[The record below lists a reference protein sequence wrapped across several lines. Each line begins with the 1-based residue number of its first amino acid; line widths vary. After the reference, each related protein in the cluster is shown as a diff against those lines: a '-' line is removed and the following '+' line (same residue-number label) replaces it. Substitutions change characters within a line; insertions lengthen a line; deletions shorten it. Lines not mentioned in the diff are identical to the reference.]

1 MYAAPFPWA
10 RNLRLALPALV
21 ATTLAYVAS
30 YELRTIDGEISPIWL
45 ANAALLAPLIVARR
59 RQRYAVLAGGA
70 LGNLVARLLVG
81 HGLSVSLADS
91 FANLL
96 EVVIAL
102 KYAPCILTVTDLIRL
117 KPLVKFLLGGPLFAP
132 MVSGLFIA
140 LLQAGQPGGS
150 EILALVNWF
159 ASHALGLAI
168 FTPAAVAFWTGE
180 VSHLLHAGRRRKNGL
195 LLLLVCVVTIGV
207 FGQNRFHMLYWALP
221 PIALLAFQ
229 ADVSAV
235 LVGPL
240 MCLAIAVWFTMHG
253 SGPFWIE
260 RYGSMQARILALQ
273 LYLVAAL
280 AIALPISVAQAQ
292 RDRLIARLRDGERRY
307 QVLAENATDIV
318 MSTGPDGRII
328 YVSPRVIPVLGYAPE
343 DLIGVYYS
351 ELVLPDDRDAMV
363 TAIGSLTVAEAE
375 VSRDSRLRRPDGQ
388 DRWIKTYLRLVVDPF
403 SGKPE
408 MLTATVRD
416 ITERK
421 TAEQRVADE
430 RRELQGLAF
439 RDGLTGLFNRRHFD
453 RELERVWR
461 QHAQADSQ
469 SPVAA
474 IMIDIDAFKNYND
487 HYGHQSGD
495 ECLRRVAQ
503 AIASA
508 ATRPTDVAARY
519 GGEEFALILA
529 DTDQHGALIVAE
541 RIRTSIESLRI
552 SHPACPSGIVTISV
566 GVAAQRPGHDGDGRA
581 LVAAADRALYGA
593 KQRGRNR
600 TCMVDTDVVSH
611 VAG

>member
-1 MYAAPFPWA
+1 
-10 RNLRLALPALV
+10 
-21 ATTLAYVAS
+21 
-30 YELRTIDGEISPIWL
+30 
-45 ANAALLAPLIVARR
+45 
-59 RQRYAVLAGGA
+59 
-70 LGNLVARLLVG
+70 
-81 HGLSVSLADS
+81 
-91 FANLL
+91 
-96 EVVIAL
+96 
-102 KYAPCILTVTDLIRL
+102 
-117 KPLVKFLLGGPLFAP
+117 
-132 MVSGLFIA
+132 
-140 LLQAGQPGGS
+140 
-150 EILALVNWF
+150 
-159 ASHALGLAI
+159 
-168 FTPAAVAFWTGE
+168 
-180 VSHLLHAGRRRKNGL
+180 
-195 LLLLVCVVTIGV
+195 
-207 FGQNRFHMLYWALP
+207 
-221 PIALLAFQ
+221 
-229 ADVSAV
+229 
-235 LVGPL
+235 
-240 MCLAIAVWFTMHG
+240 
-253 SGPFWIE
+253 
-260 RYGSMQARILALQ
+260 
-273 LYLVAAL
+273 
-280 AIALPISVAQAQ
+280 
-292 RDRLIARLRDGERRY
+292 
-307 QVLAENATDIV
+307 
-318 MSTGPDGRII
+318 
-328 YVSPRVIPVLGYAPE
+328 
-343 DLIGVYYS
+343 
-351 ELVLPDDRDAMV
+351 MV

-388 DRWIKTYLRLVVDPF
+388 DHWIKTYLRLVVDQF

-508 ATRPTDVAARY
+508 ARRPTDVAARY

>member
-1 MYAAPFPWA
+1 LIAQGNEKSMYAAPFPWA

-81 HGLSVSLADS
+81 HGLSVSLPDS

-117 KPLVKFLLGGPLFAP
+117 KPLVMFLLGGPLFAP

-318 MSTGPDGRII
+318 MSMGPDGRII
-328 YVSPRVIPVLGYAPE
+328 YVSHA
-343 DLIGVYYS
+343 
-351 ELVLPDDRDAMV
+351 
-363 TAIGSLTVAEAE
+363 
-375 VSRDSRLRRPDGQ
+375 
-388 DRWIKTYLRLVVDPF
+388 
-403 SGKPE
+403 
-408 MLTATVRD
+408 
-416 ITERK
+416 
-421 TAEQRVADE
+421 
-430 RRELQGLAF
+430 
-439 RDGLTGLFNRRHFD
+439 LFQCWVMH
-453 RELERVWR
+453 
-461 QHAQADSQ
+461 
-469 SPVAA
+469 P
-474 IMIDIDAFKNYND
+474 
-487 HYGHQSGD
+487 
-495 ECLRRVAQ
+495 
-503 AIASA
+503 
-508 ATRPTDVAARY
+508 
-519 GGEEFALILA
+519 
-529 DTDQHGALIVAE
+529 
-541 RIRTSIESLRI
+541 RI
-552 SHPACPSGIVTISV
+552 SSACTTPNSCCQTIAMQWSPPSGV
-566 GVAAQRPGHDGDGRA
+566 
-581 LVAAADRALYGA
+581 
-593 KQRGRNR
+593 
-600 TCMVDTDVVSH
+600 
-611 VAG
+611 

>member
-1 MYAAPFPWA
+1 MHSTTFPWT

-21 ATTLAYVAS
+21 VTTVAYVAS

-45 ANAALLAPLIVARR
+45 ANAALLAPLIVARC
-59 RQRYAVLAGGA
+59 RQRCAVLAGGA
-70 LGNLVARLLVG
+70 LGNLFARLLVG
-81 HGLSVSLADS
+81 HGLGVSFADS
-91 FANLL
+91 IANLL
-96 EVVIAL
+96 EIVIAL
-102 KYAPCILTVTDLIRL
+102 EFAPRISTVAELIRL
-117 KPLVKFLLGGPLFAP
+117 KPLAKFLLGGALSAP
-132 MVSGLFIA
+132 IASGLLIT
-140 LLQAGQPGGS
+140 LLQASQPGGS
-150 EILALVNWF
+150 QLLTLVNWF
-159 ASHALGLAI
+159 VSHALGLAI
-168 FTPAAVAFWTGE
+168 FTPAAVACWTGE
-180 VSHLLHAGRRRKNGL
+180 VSHLLHAGRRRRNGF

-207 FGQNRFHMLYWALP
+207 FGQSRFHLLYWALP

-260 RYGSMQARILALQ
+260 PYGSMQARIFALQ

-292 RDRLIARLRDGERRY
+292 RNRLIARLIDGEGRY
-307 QVLAENATDIV
+307 QLLAENATDIV
-318 MSTGPDGRII
+318 MSIGLDGRII
-328 YVSPRVIPVLGYAPE
+328 YVSPRVVPVLGYAPE
-343 DLIGVYYS
+343 DLIGVYYP
-351 ELVLPDDRDAMV
+351 ELVLPDDREAMV
-363 TAIGSLTVAEAE
+363 SAIESLTVTETE
-375 VSRDSRLRRPDGQ
+375 LSRDSGLRRPDGEA
-388 DRWIKTYLRLVVDPF
+388 RWIKTYLRLVVDPF

-408 MLTATVRD
+408 MLTVTVRD

-421 TAEQRVADE
+421 TAEQRLADE

-461 QHAQADSQ
+461 QHAQANSQ

-474 IMIDIDAFKNYND
+474 IMIDIDAYKNYND
-487 HYGHQSGD
+487 HYGHQRGD
-495 ECLRRVAQ
+495 ECLRQVAQ

-508 ATRPTDVAARY
+508 ARRPTDVVARY

-541 RIRTSIESLRI
+541 RIRTGIENLRI
-552 SHPACPSGIVTISV
+552 PHPACPTGIVTISG
-566 GVAAQRPGHDGDGRA
+566 GVAAQRPGQDGDGSA
-581 LVAAADRALYGA
+581 LVAAADRALYAA

-600 TCMVDTDVVSH
+600 TCGVDADVASH
-611 VAG
+611 AAG

>member
-81 HGLSVSLADS
+81 HGLSVSLPDS

-318 MSTGPDGRII
+318 MSMGPDGRII
-328 YVSPRVIPVLGYAPE
+328 YVSHA
-343 DLIGVYYS
+343 
-351 ELVLPDDRDAMV
+351 
-363 TAIGSLTVAEAE
+363 
-375 VSRDSRLRRPDGQ
+375 
-388 DRWIKTYLRLVVDPF
+388 
-403 SGKPE
+403 
-408 MLTATVRD
+408 
-416 ITERK
+416 
-421 TAEQRVADE
+421 
-430 RRELQGLAF
+430 
-439 RDGLTGLFNRRHFD
+439 LFQCWVMH
-453 RELERVWR
+453 
-461 QHAQADSQ
+461 
-469 SPVAA
+469 P
-474 IMIDIDAFKNYND
+474 
-487 HYGHQSGD
+487 
-495 ECLRRVAQ
+495 
-503 AIASA
+503 
-508 ATRPTDVAARY
+508 
-519 GGEEFALILA
+519 
-529 DTDQHGALIVAE
+529 
-541 RIRTSIESLRI
+541 RI
-552 SHPACPSGIVTISV
+552 SSACTTPNSCCQTIAMQWSPPSGV
-566 GVAAQRPGHDGDGRA
+566 
-581 LVAAADRALYGA
+581 
-593 KQRGRNR
+593 
-600 TCMVDTDVVSH
+600 
-611 VAG
+611 

>member
-1 MYAAPFPWA
+1 MHATPFPWA

-21 ATTLAYVAS
+21 VTTLAYVAS

-45 ANAALLAPLIVARR
+45 ANAALLAPLIVAKR
-59 RQRYAVLAGGA
+59 RQRCVVLTGGA
-70 LGNLVARLLVG
+70 LGNLVARLSVG
-81 HGLSVSLADS
+81 HGLGVSLADS

-102 KYAPCILTVTDLIRL
+102 EFAPRISTVAELIRL
-117 KPLVKFLLGGPLFAP
+117 KPLTKFLLGGALFAP
-132 MVSGLFIA
+132 MASGLLMM
-140 LLQAGQPGGS
+140 LLQASEPGGS
-150 EILALVNWF
+150 QLLTLVNWF
-159 ASHALGLAI
+159 VSHALGLAI

-180 VSHLLHAGRRRKNGL
+180 VFHLLRAGRRTRNGF

-207 FGQNRFHMLYWALP
+207 FGQSRFHLLYWALP

-260 RYGSMQARILALQ
+260 SYGSMQARIFALQ

-280 AIALPISVAQAQ
+280 AIALPISVAQSQ
-292 RDRLIARLRDGERRY
+292 RNRLIARLIDGERRY

-318 MSTGPDGRII
+318 MSMGLDGRII
-328 YVSPRVIPVLGYAPE
+328 YVSPRVIPVLGYAPQ
-343 DLIGVYYS
+343 DLIGVYYP
-351 ELVLPDDRDAMV
+351 ELVLPDDREAMV
-363 TAIGSLTVAEAE
+363 NAIKRLTVAETE
-375 VSRDSRLRRPDGQ
+375 VSRDSALRRPDGEG
-388 DRWIKTYLRLVVDPF
+388 RWIKTYLRLVVDPF
-403 SGKPE
+403 SGRPE

-421 TAEQRVADE
+421 TAEQRLADE
-430 RRELQGLAF
+430 RAELQGLAF

-461 QHAQADSQ
+461 QHAQADKPSF
-469 SPVAA
+469 VAA
-474 IMIDIDAFKNYND
+474 IMIDIDAYKNYND
-487 HYGHQSGD
+487 HFGHQSGD

-503 AIASA
+503 TIASA
-508 ATRPTDVAARY
+508 ARRPTDVVARY
-519 GGEEFALILA
+519 GGEEFALVLA

-541 RIRTSIESLRI
+541 RVRTSIERLRI
-552 SHPACPSGIVTISV
+552 AHPTGPSGVVTISA
-566 GVAAQRPGHDGDGRA
+566 GVAAQRPGDDADGSA

-600 TCMVDTDVVSH
+600 TCVVDADVVSP

>member
-1 MYAAPFPWA
+1 MHATPFPWA

-21 ATTLAYVAS
+21 VTTLAYVAS

-45 ANAALLAPLIVARR
+45 ANAALLAPLIVAKR
-59 RQRYAVLAGGA
+59 RQRCVVLTGGA
-70 LGNLVARLLVG
+70 LGNLVARLSVG
-81 HGLSVSLADS
+81 HGLGVSLADS

-102 KYAPCILTVTDLIRL
+102 EFAPRISTVAELIRL
-117 KPLVKFLLGGPLFAP
+117 KPLTKFLLGGALFAP
-132 MVSGLFIA
+132 MASGLLMM
-140 LLQAGQPGGS
+140 LLQASEPGGS
-150 EILALVNWF
+150 QLLTLVNWF
-159 ASHALGLAI
+159 VSHALGLAI

-180 VSHLLHAGRRRKNGL
+180 VFHLLRAGRRTRNGF

-207 FGQNRFHMLYWALP
+207 FGQSRFHLLYWALP

-260 RYGSMQARILALQ
+260 SYGSMQARIFALQ

-280 AIALPISVAQAQ
+280 AIALPISVAQSQ
-292 RDRLIARLRDGERRY
+292 RNRLIARLIDGERRY

-318 MSTGPDGRII
+318 MSMGLDGRII
-328 YVSPRVIPVLGYAPE
+328 YVSPRVIPVLGYAPQ
-343 DLIGVYYS
+343 DLIGVYYP
-351 ELVLPDDRDAMV
+351 ELVLPDDREAMV
-363 TAIGSLTVAEAE
+363 NAIERLTVAETE
-375 VSRDSRLRRPDGQ
+375 VSRDSALRRPDGEA
-388 DRWIKTYLRLVVDPF
+388 RWIKTCLRLVVDPF

-421 TAEQRVADE
+421 TAEQRLADE
-430 RRELQGLAF
+430 RTELQGLAF

-461 QHAQADSQ
+461 QHAQADKPSF
-469 SPVAA
+469 VAA
-474 IMIDIDAFKNYND
+474 IMIDIDAYKNYND
-487 HYGHQSGD
+487 HFGHQSGD

-503 AIASA
+503 TIASA
-508 ATRPTDVAARY
+508 ARRPTDVVARY
-519 GGEEFALILA
+519 GGEEFALVLA

-541 RIRTSIESLRI
+541 RVRTSIERLRI
-552 SHPACPSGIVTISV
+552 AHPTGPSGVVTISA
-566 GVAAQRPGHDGDGRA
+566 GVAAQRPGDDADGSA

-600 TCMVDTDVVSH
+600 TCVVDADVVSP

>member
-1 MYAAPFPWA
+1 MHATPFPWA

-21 ATTLAYVAS
+21 VTTLAYVAS

-59 RQRYAVLAGGA
+59 RQRCVVLAGGA

-81 HGLSVSLADS
+81 HGLGVSLVDS

-96 EVVIAL
+96 EVAIAL
-102 KYAPCILTVTDLIRL
+102 EFAPRISTVAELIRL
-117 KPLVKFLLGGPLFAP
+117 RPLTRFLLGGALFAP
-132 MVSGLFIA
+132 MASGLLMM
-140 LLQAGQPGGS
+140 LLQVSEPGGS
-150 EILALVNWF
+150 QLLNLVNWF
-159 ASHALGLAI
+159 VSHALGLAI

-180 VSHLLHAGRRRKNGL
+180 VFHLFRAGRRTRNGF

-207 FGQNRFHMLYWALP
+207 FGQSRFHLLYWALP

-260 RYGSMQARILALQ
+260 SYGSMQARIFALQ

-280 AIALPISVAQAQ
+280 AIALPISVAQSQ
-292 RDRLIARLRDGERRY
+292 RNRLIARLIDGERRY

-318 MSTGPDGRII
+318 MSMGLDGRII

-343 DLIGVYYS
+343 DLIGVYYP
-351 ELVLPDDRDAMV
+351 ELVLPDDREAMIN
-363 TAIGSLTVAEAE
+363 AIERLTVAETE
-375 VSRDSRLRRPDGQ
+375 VSRDSGLRRPDGEA
-388 DRWIKTYLRLVVDPF
+388 RWIKTYLRLVVDPF

-416 ITERK
+416 MTERK
-421 TAEQRVADE
+421 TAEQRLADE
-430 RRELQGLAF
+430 RTELQGLAF

-461 QHAQADSQ
+461 QHAQADKPSF
-469 SPVAA
+469 VAA
-474 IMIDIDAFKNYND
+474 IMIDIDAYKNYND

-495 ECLRRVAQ
+495 DCLRRVAQ

-508 ATRPTDVAARY
+508 ARRPTDVVARY

-541 RIRTSIESLRI
+541 RIRTGIERLRI
-552 SHPACPSGIVTISV
+552 AHPTGPSGIVTISA
-566 GVAAQRPGHDGDGRA
+566 GVAAQRPGDDADRSA

-600 TCMVDTDVVSH
+600 TCVVDADVVSP